1 MRKFAITASVVVLF
15 AAANS
20 TIAQETPQPSQPTEQ
35 HKWLQ
40 QLVGEWETRGEMSAG
55 PEKDPI
61 VCEGTENI
69 RSIGGL
75 WTISES
81 NSNFMGVDVTGVM
94 TLGYN
99 PETKKFVGTWVDS
112 MFNHLWKYE
121 GTLSDD
127 GKTLTLMTEG
137 PSPTEPDQVFKYRES
152 IEFKSPDQKVFTSS
166 IQVEDGQWV
175 TFGTITAQR
184 KK

>member
-1 MRKFAITASVVVLF
+1 MKSFAVLGCLVLMLTVVTSVR
-15 AAANS
+15 
-20 TIAQETPQPSQPTEQ
+20 AQEVPQPSKPTEQ

-75 WTISES
+75 WTISENKS
-81 NSNFMGVDVTGVM
+81 NYMGVEVTGVM
-94 TLGYN
+94 TLGYDAKA
-99 PETKKFVGTWVDS
+99 EKFVGTWVDS

-127 GKTLTLMTEG
+127 GKKLTLMTEG
-137 PSPTEPDQVFKYRES
+137 PSPTEPDQMFKYRES
-152 IEFKSPDQKVFTSS
+152 IEIKSPDQKVFTSA

-175 TFGTITAQR
+175 TFATITAQR